1 LEQLTGLYYGFSIA
15 LTWQNLTYCFLGTLV
30 GTLVGVLP
38 GLGPAATVALLLPIT
53 FKLPPVSAIIMLA
66 GIFYGAMYGG
76 STTSILLNIP
86 GEAAS
91 VVTCIDGY
99 QMALQGRAGPAL
111 AIAAIGSFIAGT
123 IGIVGLNF
131 LAPPL
136 AEFAVQFG
144 PPEYFAL
151 TLFGLFLA
159 AYLASS
165 SMVKGLI
172 MVVLGLMLDEIG
184 IDPIMGI
191 ARFSYGVLPLQE
203 GLDFVPLAMGLFGI
217 AEILINTERAM
228 KTQLVTQSIGRLFI
242 TLRDWA
248 EAKWA
253 TLRGSVLGFFVGILP
268 GGGAVIASLISYAV
282 EKRVSRNPEKFGKGA
297 IEGVAGPEAA
307 NNSAATGSFIPLLTL
322 GIPGNATIAMIFAA
336 LLIHGVQPGPYLIKE
351 NPEIF
356 WGVIASM
363 YIGNGFLL
371 ILNLPLV
378 GMWVQVL
385 RVPYFVLAPFIL
397 LLCIVGVYST
407 RNNIFDIWVMILFG
421 VVGYFFRKLEF
432 EPGPLILAFVLG
444 AISERTFRQSLLMS
458 KGSPLIFFG
467 RPISCALMVMLLA
480 LVALQ
485 VFFIV
490 KRRTRSLDQ
499 FRGAG

>member
-1 LEQLTGLYYGFSIA
+1 
-15 LTWQNLTYCFLGTLV
+15 
-30 GTLVGVLP
+30 
-38 GLGPAATVALLLPIT
+38 
-53 FKLPPVSAIIMLA
+53 
-66 GIFYGAMYGG
+66 
-76 STTSILLNIP
+76 
-86 GEAAS
+86 
-91 VVTCIDGY
+91 
-99 QMALQGRAGPAL
+99 
-111 AIAAIGSFIAGT
+111 
-123 IGIVGLNF
+123 
-131 LAPPL
+131 
-136 AEFAVQFG
+136 
-144 PPEYFAL
+144 
-151 TLFGLFLA
+151 
-159 AYLASS
+159 
-165 SMVKGLI
+165 

-217 AEILINTERAM
+217 AEILINTEKAM
-228 KTQLVTQSIGRLFI
+228 KTQLVTKKIDRLFI

-351 NPEIF
+351 NPEVF

-363 YIGNGFLL
+363 YIGNGILL
-371 ILNLPLV
+371 VLNLPLV

-385 RVPYFVLAPFIL
+385 RVPYFILAPFIL

-407 RNNIFDIWVMILFG
+407 RNNIFDIWVMIFFG
-421 VVGYFFRKLEF
+421 VVGYLFRKLEF

-444 AISERTFRQSLLMS
+444 GISERTFRQSLLMS
-458 KGSPLIFFG
+458 KGSPLIFFI

-485 VFFIV
+485 VFFMV
-490 KRRTRSLDQ
+490 KRKTKSLDQ